1 MVRLHVLWV
10 LVGWVSGLGHGLGMG
25 FGCGLGVWDV
35 GLLCNGFGWLLAGF
49 GFGGCTLGWLGVG
62 LLEVVGW
69 GVGVGFRVVGCVGWV
84 NFVMSWN
91 IGLDFGFSVLCLGL
105 VLVSIKAGCFSSS
118 SLVLSG
124 LVLISLP
131 IFFLLTG
138 LRFAIRFVNS
148 LLFPGLG
155 SS

>member
-1 MVRLHVLWV
+1 
-10 LVGWVSGLGHGLGMG
+10 MG
-25 FGCGLGVWDV
+25 F
-35 GLLCNGFGWLLAGF
+35 
-49 GFGGCTLGWLGVG
+49 
-62 LLEVVGW
+62 
-69 GVGVGFRVVGCVGWV
+69 RMVGCVGWV

-91 IGLDFGFSVLCLGL
+91 IGLDFGFSVPCLGL

-124 LVLISLP
+124 LVPIPLP

-138 LRFAIRFVNS
+138 LRFAIRQVNS
-148 LLFPGLG
+148 LLTPGLG